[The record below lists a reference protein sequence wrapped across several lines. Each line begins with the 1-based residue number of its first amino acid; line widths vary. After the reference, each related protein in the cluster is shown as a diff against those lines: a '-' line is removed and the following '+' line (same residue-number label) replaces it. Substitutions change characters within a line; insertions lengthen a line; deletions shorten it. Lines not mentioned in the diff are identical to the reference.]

1 MWGVL
6 CIIAMTFTKNQ
17 RLSINETTNTGT
29 LKYGDSFDCG
39 ILTWNIFMQC
49 FYIVWNMVQLGIV
62 LIISKNVKKDSF
74 GMGLELL
81 FVQVT

>member
-1 MWGVL
+1 
-6 CIIAMTFTKNQ
+6 
-17 RLSINETTNTGT
+17 
-29 LKYGDSFDCG
+29 
-39 ILTWNIFMQC
+39 MQC